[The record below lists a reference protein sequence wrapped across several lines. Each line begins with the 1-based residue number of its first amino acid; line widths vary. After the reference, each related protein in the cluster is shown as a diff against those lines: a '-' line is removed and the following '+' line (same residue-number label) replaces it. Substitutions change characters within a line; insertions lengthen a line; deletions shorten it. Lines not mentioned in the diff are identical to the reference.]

1 MRNYQIGLES
11 IAVQSDV
18 FFNQLTE
25 NIAFLRN
32 DGRYTTPNIKESGVM
47 ENIFMQTGLKVNFI
61 VQDIPAIG
69 AYVVLPNVDRN
80 HPFIKSDFRNT
91 YCSCS

>member
-25 NIAFLRN
+25 NIGFLRN
-32 DGRYTTPNIKESGVM
+32 DGRYTTPIIKESGVM
-47 ENIFMQTGLKVNFI
+47 ENIFMPI
-61 VQDIPAIG
+61 
-69 AYVVLPNVDRN
+69 
-80 HPFIKSDFRNT
+80 S
-91 YCSCS
+91 